1 MVGRMNF
8 YELAERALQL
18 EKEGHKMIRLNIGD
32 TGLPTP
38 SCVIE
43 AASRNMHEK
52 KAKYVSSAGIP
63 ELREAIAAKEGCSV
77 ENVVVGP
84 GSKALLYGL
93 FTVLAQKGEKIVFP
107 SPYWPAYPMTC
118 KQLGLLQ
125 VNVKGKVEE
134 NWEFGELPLEGAK
147 VFLLCN
153 PLNPTSSVYSPKLI
167 ERCIKE
173 CAESGVQ
180 MILDEAYRDLA
191 FSEIPRYDG
200 EIVRVRS
207 FSKEFNMEGW
217 RIGYMVAPAEIAKK
231 MVSYNQITAT
241 CVPEFIQWG
250 AIAALENEKEIV
262 SSNKEIWKTRA
273 GIAGK
278 ALTDAGFEFAEPGS
292 GIYAFATH
300 PKITDAWDFAL
311 KMLDRGVAVAPGSPF
326 GGYDSFVRIC
336 LSQPAEL
343 LEEAI
348 GKMGEALK

>member
-1 MVGRMNF
+1 MNF
-8 YELAERALQL
+8 YELAERALAL
-18 EKEGHKMIRLNIGD
+18 EKEGKKVIRLNIGD

-38 SCVIE
+38 SCAIE
-43 AASRNMHEK
+43 AAAKSMREK

-63 ELREAIAAKEGCSV
+63 ELREAVAAKEGCSV

-93 FTVLAQKGEKIVFP
+93 FTVLAEKGDKIVFP
-107 SPYWPAYPMTC
+107 SPYWPAYEMTC

-125 VNVKGKVEE
+125 VNVAGKVED
-134 NWEFGELPLEGAK
+134 NWEFGELPLDGAK

-153 PLNPTSSVYSPKLI
+153 PLNPTSSVYPRELV
-167 ERCIKE
+167 ERCIE
-173 CAESGVQ
+173 ESADAGVH
-180 MILDEAYRDLA
+180 MVLDEAYKDLA
-191 FSEIPRYDG
+191 FSEIPRYGG

-217 RIGYMVAPAEIAKK
+217 RLGYIVAPSEIAKK

-250 AIAALENEKEIV
+250 GIACLENEGEIV
-262 SSNKEIWKTRA
+262 SANREIWKKRA
-273 GIAGK
+273 NVAGK
-278 ALTDAGFEFAEPGS
+278 ALRDAGFEFAEPGS
-292 GIYAFATH
+292 GIYVFATH

-326 GGYDSFVRIC
+326 GGYDTFVRIC
-336 LSQPAEL
+336 LSQPAEV

-348 GKMGEALK
+348 GEMGEALRE